1 METKE
6 QVFCKKNNRESTLIE
21 SPVCWSGDT
30 LTICNSCGMTVWDR
44 GFKELHSELKHEE
57 GQVMNN
63 RPTQQKFSESDVR
76 EMICER
82 DKEWFQ
88 IIESIFNF
96 HPVSMT
102 EALKIG
108 IDRMKNK
115 NELIRRLNDHIETL
129 EECGNSLFN
138 GLTRDEAMK
147 RWEKAK
153 EAKL

>member
-1 METKE
+1 MKTY
-6 QVFCKKNNRESTLIE
+6 
-21 SPVCWSGDT
+21 
-30 LTICNSCGMTVWDR
+30 
-44 GFKELHSELKHEE
+44 E

-63 RPTQQKFSESDVR
+63 RPTQQKFSESDVH
-76 EMICER
+76 EIICER

-96 HPVSMT
+96 HPVSMA
-102 EALKIG
+102 EALKMG

-129 EECGNSLFN
+129 EDRGDSLFN

-147 RWEKAK
+147 RWKRAK
-153 EAKL
+153 ENKP